1 MRRNSSALLAL
12 LLFTTPVMA
21 QVNSFNQRGKVTQEL
36 QADGFCIA
44 HPALPLNS
52 KANIV
57 NTATGKEI
65 EVTIIRRIAASVN
78 RIADLSPGVWK
89 ELELKPDTDV
99 RIYTTG
105 AVKLDSSAQLA
116 SMTDASEI
124 SKTQSTPPP
133 PMTY

>member
-1 MRRNSSALLAL
+1 MKRASLILLAG
-12 LLFTTPVMA
+12 LLFTTPIIA

-36 QADGFCIA
+36 QADGLCIA

-65 EVTIIRRIAASVN
+65 EVTIIRRIAPVPN
-78 RIADLSPGVWK
+78 RIADISPGVWK
-89 ELELKPDTDV
+89 ELELNPDIDV

-105 AVKLDSSAQLA
+105 AAKSGSAVQSV
-116 SMTDASEI
+116 SMTDTPEI
-124 SKTQSTPPP
+124 SKKQSPPP
-133 PMTY
+133 SHT